1 MMFCMAIIIL
11 FKNMRDDLQKER
23 KYQWKVRRSKSTR
36 NGLEG
41 KPKLNEG
48 MVEEGNWNLHE
59 LKEKD

>member
-23 KYQWKVRRSKSTR
+23 KYQWKVRRFKSAR

-48 MVEEGNWNLHE
+48 MVAQI
-59 LKEKD
+59 